1 MLVEI
6 RYLGENNENYVCP
19 KLFLYFSHC
28 PNPFIY
34 GKIRLLSFKE
44 DSL

>member
-6 RYLGENNENYVCP
+6 RYLGENDYNCAWS
-19 KLFLYFSHC
+19 KLFLYSSDC

-34 GKIRLLSFKE
+34 GKIGLLS
-44 DSL
+44 